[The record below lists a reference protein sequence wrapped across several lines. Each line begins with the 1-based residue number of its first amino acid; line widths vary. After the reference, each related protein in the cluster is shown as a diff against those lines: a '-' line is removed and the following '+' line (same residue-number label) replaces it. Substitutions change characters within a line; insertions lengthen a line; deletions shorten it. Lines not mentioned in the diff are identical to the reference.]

1 MVNIRI
7 NNVNFKNPIYFEKEG
22 ILLTLNE
29 FLNNIDDLY
38 ISCPTYEEAV
48 ALCMAFQ
55 KRGKKW
61 RSGNSYVQQS
71 SFDCYKEN
79 MVYSNKGSYADTSFA
94 RNHGYTIYKLNEINE
109 YKFEILENINLIK
122 KISHTL
128 ETYEEFNIP
137 IENIVEDYARKGIDI
152 SMDLVIT
159 IKEKR

>member
-1 MVNIRI
+1 M
-7 NNVNFKNPIYFEKEG
+7 
-22 ILLTLNE
+22 TLNE

-61 RSGNSYVQQS
+61 RSGSSYVQCP
-71 SFDCYKEN
+71 SFRWYEEN
-79 MVYSNKGSYADTSFA
+79 TVYSNKGAYASTSFA
-94 RNHGYTIYKLNEINE
+94 RNQGYTIYKLNEINE

-137 IENIVEDYARKGIDI
+137 IENIIEDYARRGIDI
-152 SMDLVIT
+152 GMDLVVT

>member
-1 MVNIRI
+1 M
-7 NNVNFKNPIYFEKEG
+7 
-22 ILLTLNE
+22 TLNE
-29 FLNNIDDLY
+29 FLNSIDDLC

-61 RSGNSYVQQS
+61 RSGSSYIQNP
-71 SFDCYKEN
+71 SFRWYTEN
-79 MVYSNKGSYADTSFA
+79 TVYSNKGSYADTSFA
-94 RNHGYTIYKLNEINE
+94 HSHGYTIYKLNEINE

-122 KISHTL
+122 KIRHTL

-137 IENIVEDYARKGIDI
+137 IENIVEDYARRGIDI